1 MSAEGSFVIGSV
13 DGETLGIISALIRCL
28 DPGAERVTD
37 TSLRRAA
44 EIFSGSAHR
53 GITLKTLFAV
63 ARSVD
68 YRQSC
73 SDTSGRFQKLAEELI
88 VNAERPKRMRS
99 TIYGRVHKSFSVA
112 LSGEANTDSTNQ
124 CLPEIVPLPLSYL
137 GCSLPPMR
145 SDASNP
151 SSLPEASSPHS
162 IPFSDERL
170 LITIVTVNTRAGIHS
185 TIEYPTTTAT
195 AATTEARNGT
205 NRKLAG
211 LVQALPSSLPEAS
224 LPHSIPFSEERLLT
238 TFVTVNTKAGSD
250 PTVKYPRTD
259 ASAAA
264 HDALNG
270 ANSELAGLVQALH
283 SSLPEASLPHS
294 IMFLEE
300 QLPINNAS
308 VNTSVDSRCIEIS
321 TRAASAAM
329 IEAKNSANGELAG
342 LVQALV
348 RSFQP
353 LGRATDETLRSVESA
368 LLHRRHPGTSFA
380 ELKKLAST
388 ADYWLGKAE
397 TKYQSEAAHV
407 IISQMPK
414 RKRRKAEPPSGIRV
428 LSDMH
433 SA

>member
-1 MSAEGSFVIGSV
+1 
-13 DGETLGIISALIRCL
+13 
-28 DPGAERVTD
+28 
-37 TSLRRAA
+37 
-44 EIFSGSAHR
+44 
-53 GITLKTLFAV
+53 
-63 ARSVD
+63 
-68 YRQSC
+68 
-73 SDTSGRFQKLAEELI
+73 
-88 VNAERPKRMRS
+88 
-99 TIYGRVHKSFSVA
+99 
-112 LSGEANTDSTNQ
+112 
-124 CLPEIVPLPLSYL
+124 
-137 GCSLPPMR
+137 
-145 SDASNP
+145 
-151 SSLPEASSPHS
+151 
-162 IPFSDERL
+162 
-170 LITIVTVNTRAGIHS
+170 
-185 TIEYPTTTAT
+185 
-195 AATTEARNGT
+195 
-205 NRKLAG
+205 
-211 LVQALPSSLPEAS
+211 
-224 LPHSIPFSEERLLT
+224 
-238 TFVTVNTKAGSD
+238 
-250 PTVKYPRTD
+250 
-259 ASAAA
+259 
-264 HDALNG
+264 
-270 ANSELAGLVQALH
+270 
-283 SSLPEASLPHS
+283 
-294 IMFLEE
+294 MFLEE